1 MQQLAKLFWE
11 ICVLRKGP
19 QDVPA
24 AHILFWLLLLLGLI
38 VDLIIAVNFI
48 DFEHALLV
56 VLANAAVLFGVV
68 ILLLAILGFAN
79 RIFQTLTTLIGT
91 GLVFSFI
98 RLPVMFVVKLVPQN
112 AGMFGFVEII
122 ILVWSLV
129 VIAHILRHALSIQ
142 LFLAGALAFGYFML
156 SYQLVNYFIPQ
167 GA

>member
-1 MQQLAKLFWE
+1 VQQLVKLFWE
-11 ICVLRKGP
+11 ICLLRKGP

-24 AHILFWLLLLLGLI
+24 AHILFWLLLVVGLV

-48 DFEHALLV
+48 DFQQALLV
-56 VLANAAVLFGVV
+56 VLANTVVLFGVV
-68 ILLLAILGFAN
+68 MLLLRMLGYAS
-79 RIFQTLTTLIGT
+79 RIVQTLTTLIGT

-98 RLPVMFVVKLVPQN
+98 RLPVMFVVKLAPQN
-112 AGMFGFVEII
+112 VGMFGFVEVI

-142 LFLAGALAFGYFML
+142 LSLAGALAFGYFML

-167 GA
+167 AT